1 MLRIQVQLIPDGDET
16 ATRLLGEVEIVNDGT
31 GTELTGNYLIVMNE
45 YDEHIPGRRSIF
57 RTTAMIEDM
66 ERDIA
71 RPMQVAGIAMNLL
84 APVKKTLSNNLE
96 PWGKILSKEEV

>member
-1 MLRIQVQLIPDGDET
+1 
-16 ATRLLGEVEIVNDGT
+16 
-31 GTELTGNYLIVMNE
+31 MNE

-57 RTTAMIEDM
+57 RTTAMIEDV

-71 RPMQVAGIAMNLL
+71 RPMQVAGIAINLL

-96 PWGKILSKEEV
+96 SWGKILSKEEVQMNAQTPVPGGRSVVVRSGGSGQGE